1 MKSNIITASV
11 VLILLTGLSKITG
24 FIREM
29 VLAYYYGASAI
40 TDAYITAT
48 TVATIIIGGITSST
62 ALAYIPR
69 ATAARVLNQDVSR
82 MTSNLMTVC
91 GILIMIISGIAMIFS
106 RELTWLFAMG
116 FDEQTLNLAAGMVFL
131 ILPFCFVYA
140 VNNIAV
146 GYLQSINSFWFIGA
160 SAILANIVLI
170 SSIAVSNKHANILAL
185 GFACSWIVPAIW
197 AYFVTRKRGL
207 RYSLVLD
214 IKDETLRAI
223 IISSVPI
230 FLGQLVLQLNT
241 LVDRNFASILGTG
254 IISAMQYANKLNQLF
269 ITLFVVS
276 VATILFPRF
285 SEQAAK
291 GDIDEFKITAS
302 KSLNVVLLFVMPV
315 VAGVIILAQPIVELA
330 FMRGEFDLTAA
341 TITARIL
348 LIYSFGMF
356 GLSFAEILNREFY
369 ALKDTKSPVICSVV
383 SIITNIILNFILVRR
398 FGYIGLA
405 TATSVA
411 ATVLAVLLFMV
422 LRRKIGPIGIGHL
435 LINFVKMVVAVIVM
449 AVVVFN
455 LNSFLVSALGTGTMD
470 RLITLIADV
479 LAGAGLYFVLVYI
492 LKVKE
497 ALELFHLLKQILIKI
512 RFSSIRKLGVS

>member
-1 MKSNIITASV
+1 
-11 VLILLTGLSKITG
+11 
-24 FIREM
+24 
-29 VLAYYYGASAI
+29 
-40 TDAYITAT
+40 
-48 TVATIIIGGITSST
+48 
-62 ALAYIPR
+62 
-69 ATAARVLNQDVSR
+69 
-82 MTSNLMTVC
+82 
-91 GILIMIISGIAMIFS
+91 
-106 RELTWLFAMG
+106 
-116 FDEQTLNLAAGMVFL
+116 
-131 ILPFCFVYA
+131 
-140 VNNIAV
+140 
-146 GYLQSINSFWFIGA
+146 
-160 SAILANIVLI
+160 
-170 SSIAVSNKHANILAL
+170 
-185 GFACSWIVPAIW
+185 
-197 AYFVTRKRGL
+197 
-207 RYSLVLD
+207 
-214 IKDETLRAI
+214 
-223 IISSVPI
+223 
-230 FLGQLVLQLNT
+230 
-241 LVDRNFASILGTG
+241 
-254 IISAMQYANKLNQLF
+254 
-269 ITLFVVS
+269 
-276 VATILFPRF
+276 
-285 SEQAAK
+285 
-291 GDIDEFKITAS
+291 
-302 KSLNVVLLFVMPV
+302 MPV

>member
-1 MKSNIITASV
+1 MKNNLVTASV
-11 VLILLTGLSKITG
+11 VLIVLTGLSKITG

-29 VLAYYYGASAI
+29 VLAYYYGASAM

-48 TVATIIIGGITSST
+48 TVATIIIGGITSAT

-91 GILIMIISGIAMIFS
+91 GMLILVISGIAMIFS

-116 FDEQTLNLAAGMVFL
+116 FDEQTLTLAAGMVFL

-160 SAILANIVLI
+160 SAILSNIVLI
-170 SSIAVSNKHANILAL
+170 CSIAVSNKHANILAL
-185 GFACSWIVPAIW
+185 GFACSWIAPAIW

-207 RYSLVLD
+207 RYSFVLD
-214 IKDETLRAI
+214 IRDETLRAI

-241 LVDRNFASILGTG
+241 LVDRNFASTLGAG

-291 GDIDEFKITAS
+291 GDIDQFKVTAS
-302 KSLNVVLLFVMPV
+302 KSLNVVLLFVMPIV
-315 VAGVIILAQPIVELA
+315 VGVIILAQPIVELA
-330 FMRGEFDLTAA
+330 FMRGEFDHIAA

-348 LIYSFGMF
+348 LIYSFGIF

-422 LRRKIGPIGIGHL
+422 LRRKIGPMGMGHL
-435 LINFVKMVVAVIVM
+435 SINFVKMLIAVVIM
-449 AVVVFN
+449 AVVVLN
-455 LNSFLVSALGTGTMD
+455 LNGWLVSVFGTGTID
-470 RLITLIADV
+470 RIIILVANALI
-479 LAGAGLYFVLVYI
+479 GAGIYFSMVYT

-497 ALELFHLLKQILIKI
+497 VLEVLHLLKQMLVKI
-512 RFSSIRKLGVS
+512 RV